1 VAIKFLRTKREK
13 FFFAPPPKKNEGRRP
28 KKKTHSSL
36 SGFKI
41 FLVKGKKCINIMFQ

>member
-28 KKKTHSSL
+28 KKTL
-36 SGFKI
+36 TA
-41 FLVKGKKCINIMFQ
+41 L